1 MLGVTKE
8 SRAVTNEREEVADW
22 RGAKQIGN
30 LCDKR
35 NEEHFFLAGF
45 SFF

>member
-22 RGAKQIGN
+22 RGATQIGN

-45 SFF
+45 SLF